1 MPDKKILA
9 GGAVLLAA
17 AFWFYIKP
25 NYLSSTPPPVFTEEQ
40 IAAAPRPTIFLG
52 KAAGEGHKAA
62 GEDPGLVFNLKA
74 PSSQPSYVKV
84 VMALEFED
92 THKKYVGVAQAAV
105 EAKDVLF
112 AHELKP
118 EMHKILDAITSTF
131 SSKTIDDVAT
141 PEGRDKLKADIVKAV
156 NTGLHEEKVSRVY
169 FSVFIT
175 Q

>member
-9 GGAVLLAA
+9 GAAVLLGA

-25 NYLSSTPPPVFTEEQ
+25 HYLSAAPPPPVTEEQ
-40 IAAAPRPTIFLG
+40 IAEAARPTIFLG
-52 KAAGEGHKAA
+52 KAAGEKAGA
-62 GEDPGLVFNLKA
+62 DPGLVFNLRA
-74 PSSQPSYVKV
+74 PTSQPNYVKV

-92 THKKYVGVAQAAV
+92 PLHKYIGAAGPEV
-105 EAKDVLF
+105 EAKDVAF
-112 AHELKP
+112 AGQLKP

-131 SSKTIDDVAT
+131 GSKTIDEVAT
-141 PEGRDKLKADIVKAV
+141 PAGRDKLKADIVKAV
-156 NTGLHEEKVSRVY
+156 NTELHKEKVSAVY